1 MQHFCFH
8 NFPCIFYISVIIL
21 YIFQIVLLVFQFLFG
36 SKKKLPILGFEDKPL
51 SKTISLST
59 EKQIIHNEK
68 TISHCKFGKSYHKS
82 TICFQSSRTSLGLDN
97 ARLPNLIFS
106 ANFDKQKTNNRADV
120 FLMAPFIVW

>member
-1 MQHFCFH
+1 MRKHFLTA
-8 NFPCIFYISVIIL
+8 NL
-21 YIFQIVLLVFQFLFG
+21 
-36 SKKKLPILGFEDKPL
+36 E
-51 SKTISLST
+51 
-59 EKQIIHNEK
+59 
-68 TISHCKFGKSYHKS
+68 KSYHKS